1 MLEQLLKKLIKN
13 SAGQTKFVMALI
25 GLSVAIVLILSAVQL
40 QSNYFE
46 LLHSKNNQDS
56 IANFLV
62 VNKAL
67 TDQNVG
73 ASSLSESQL
82 SDLKSQPFIE
92 SIGTLTSSR
101 FKASIQSN
109 SSLFPFYTDIAFES
123 VPEEFID
130 VSTNNWHW
138 DEHASYLPI
147 IVPNQF
153 LDFYNFQY
161 SFSQNLPQLT
171 PQVVKMVSF
180 KVTLLGTG
188 QQTSMNGRVVGF
200 SNRISSMLVPQS
212 FMDWANNKFAQA
224 STKQQP
230 SRIIIR
236 TKDPGN
242 PALSSYLK
250 KEGLITDADKTRF
263 SKYRQVVDL
272 VVNISGITGLLM
284 LSFALLIFSLF
295 IQLTIASCKEEI
307 ALLILLGNA
316 PKSLGKFLMKRFFSA
331 NIWIVIVGI
340 VVVSIAQYALYSWLI
355 DKQIILSPYISLY
368 SIAAA
373 FLLLLV
379 IAWMNYSSIQKYI
392 RLQQATK

>member
-13 SAGQTKFVMALI
+13 SAGQAKFAMALI
-25 GLSVAIVLILSAVQL
+25 GLSVAILLLLSAVQL
-40 QSNYFE
+40 QSNYYE
-46 LLHSKNNQDS
+46 LLHGKNNQDS

-73 ASSLSESQL
+73 ASSLSETEL
-82 SDLKSQPFIE
+82 NDLKKQPFIE
-92 SIGTLTSSR
+92 SIGTLTASR

-109 SSLFPFYTDIAFES
+109 SERFPFYTDIAFES

-130 VSTNNWHW
+130 VNTKDWHW

-180 KVTLLGTG
+180 KVTLQGTG
-188 QQTSMNGRVVGF
+188 QTISMNGRVVGF

-212 FMDWANNKFAQA
+212 FMDWANGRFVQQ
-224 STKQQP
+224 TIKQQP
-230 SRIIIR
+230 SRVVIK

-242 PALSSYLK
+242 PELTNYLK
-250 KEGLITDADKTRF
+250 KESLLTDADKTRF
-263 SKYRQVVDL
+263 SKYRQIVDFVVT
-272 VVNISGITGLLM
+272 ISGITGLLM

-307 ALLILLGNA
+307 ALLILLGNS
-316 PKSLGKFLMKRFFSA
+316 PKNLGKFLMRRFFSA
-331 NIWIVIVGI
+331 NIFIILAGLI
-340 VVVSIAQYALYSWLI
+340 LIASAQYYLYSWLL
-355 DKQIILSPYISLY
+355 DKQIILNPMISIY
-368 SIAAA
+368 TIAAA
-373 FLLLLV
+373 LLLLIV
-379 IAWMNYSSIQKYI
+379 IAIMNYTSIQKYI